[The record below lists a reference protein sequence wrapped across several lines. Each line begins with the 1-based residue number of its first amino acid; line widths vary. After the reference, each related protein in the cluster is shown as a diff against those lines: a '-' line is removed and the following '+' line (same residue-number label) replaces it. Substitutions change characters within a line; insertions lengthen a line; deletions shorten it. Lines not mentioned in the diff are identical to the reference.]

1 MRLFV
6 SFLAVFASACSPAP
20 DSADGAQGKTSLRGK
35 WTVTAIDDKSVKHIP
50 SPEFDAGEEII
61 RWQPGCAQLMFLYQI
76 DDAQFRADR
85 IRYMVEAGFDP
96 AKSMPPPCAIGLS
109 PDLEKALS
117 IMALARSIEVRS
129 PGTIR
134 ISGASHSLT
143 MSHPDARE

>member
-1 MRLFV
+1 MRRLI
-6 SFLAVFASACSPAP
+6 SFLAILGSACSPAH
-20 DSADGAQGKTSLRGK
+20 DSAGGAQGKISLRGK
-35 WTVTAIDDKSVKHIP
+35 WTVTAIDDMSVEHMP
-50 SPEFDAGEEII
+50 SPEFDAGEEFI
-61 RWQPGCAQLMFLYQI
+61 RWEPGCAQLMFLYQI

-96 AKSMPPPCAIGLS
+96 AKSTPPPCGISLS